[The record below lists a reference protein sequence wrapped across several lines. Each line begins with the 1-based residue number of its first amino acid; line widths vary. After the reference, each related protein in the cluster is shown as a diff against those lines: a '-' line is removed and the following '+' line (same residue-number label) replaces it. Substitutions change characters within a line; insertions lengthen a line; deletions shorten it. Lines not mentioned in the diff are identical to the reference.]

1 MNENNVQKAA
11 EAVQMAEDKML
22 RKSAA
27 RIRNKMFDEMAMWTQ
42 HMGDDF
48 NRIV

>member
-1 MNENNVQKAA
+1 
-11 EAVQMAEDKML
+11 MAEDKML